1 MEPGVIGV
9 IGLLFGSLIAWL
21 VLRSRTA
28 TLTARLS
35 LMEKELAAG
44 KADLARLQ
52 QAHTELVAG
61 KARLESALESERKT
75 SNEKIE
81 LVTRAS
87 EELRNAFK
95 AMASDALKSN
105 NLSFLV
111 LAKESLERF
120 QTEARGDLENRQ
132 KALAEIDRK
141 STRLNS

>member
-1 MEPGVIGV
+1 MIIGV

-21 VLRSRTA
+21 ALRSRTA
-28 TLTARLS
+28 ALSARLS

-81 LVTRAS
+81 LVTRS
-87 EELRNAFK
+87 QRRTC
-95 AMASDALKSN
+95 AMPSKPWPP
-105 NLSFLV
+105 
-111 LAKESLERF
+111 
-120 QTEARGDLENRQ
+120 TH
-132 KALAEIDRK
+132 
-141 STRLNS
+141 